1 MFKRLSLFTLF
12 FCLSTFAFAALNES
26 TKPNK
31 INIYLDQNL
40 PYSGFNTQQ
49 QAQGLYAQYWQ
60 IWSEKTGIGVEF
72 KHLPQQNI
80 GTLLS
85 TNSPALYS
93 GLNID
98 KHSLGELDKN
108 VILAIK
114 SDLYYFSEHANKVS
128 DALIDTKKSII
139 VGGLLPQAQQL
150 PLLQNKSNI
159 IYKAYPGLLELLLDL
174 YQDNLDALVIFNIG
188 SEDNGLIDLLLSSIL
203 STTSID
209 SSNNQLYA
217 YLPTGQETLLK
228 WLQWGNQFEQIDDQI
243 RASLIALNAPWWG
256 ASANMTRNILVITGL
271 FLLLFIIGRS
281 KRKKDRQFKDV
292 LDSSP
297 YPLAIFSL
305 DGNTI
310 FYLNDEVKSLFPF
323 KKKKK
328 KYIFEETENQLLL
341 SRFINKA
348 SHQTVIDNGLV
359 RLLVDDTFH
368 DIELFAKRIHYKRQ
382 TAWLCH
388 LKDVTALLSAE
399 RKLIEERELLRKVLD
414 SIPEQ
419 IAFKSPKGTI
429 IGCNKSWAEA
439 NSTTVAHATG
449 RSVADMMS
457 VPAIKKQKQ
466 QEATVWN
473 GETYNTQEWIQQK
486 KAADLSLVNIT
497 KVPLYN
503 DKGTIFAILSID
515 SDITALHNLTKQLK
529 DENLQ
534 RKETEKALS
543 KQSVLLS
550 TVFAASYDPIGLL
563 DHEGRIIGANNS
575 FAKLMDAKPDDI
587 IGKLQSELLS
597 SDRADWADR
606 QNQEVLKSGE
616 PIIFEELLFS
626 GDKKTWYEVHK
637 APFKDDESRS
647 EGIVIM
653 ARDIT
658 SRKLT
663 EEKLSSDAS
672 DFEQKMLNDQLTNIA
687 NRRSF
692 DERFSQLWSEAYSEQ
707 EMLSIVMCDID
718 FFKPY
723 NDNYGHQK
731 GDEALKIVATAL
743 QQAANEMGCFA
754 ARYGGEEFV
763 VIIKGG
769 NATKVLRAVE
779 KLREAVNQTKVEHL
793 YSDVSRYI
801 TMSMGLSSIF
811 PSDLNTMKM
820 LLAEADGALYDAKMS
835 GRDQISVHN

>member
-1 MFKRLSLFTLF
+1 MF
-12 FCLSTFAFAALNES
+12 FCLYTSAFAALNES
-26 TKPNK
+26 TKPDG
-31 INIYLDQNL
+31 ITVYIEQNL
-40 PYSGFNTQQ
+40 PYSGFNSQQ
-49 QAQGLYAQYWQ
+49 KARGLYSDFWFA
-60 IWSEKTGIGVEF
+60 WSEKTGIAVNLKPYLKQEL
-72 KHLPQQNI
+72 HS
-80 GTLLS
+80 LLS
-85 TNSPALYS
+85 ESHPAIYS
-93 GLNID
+93 GLQVRKTKGLAKSPLFLINTD
-98 KHSLGELDKN
+98 FYHFSSTTKN
-108 VILAIK
+108 LSAA
-114 SDLYYFSEHANKVS
+114 LNNKGNN
-128 DALIDTKKSII
+128 II
-139 VGGLLPQAQQL
+139 VGGLLPEAQQL
-150 PLLQNKSNI
+150 PLFIEKDKL
-159 IYKAYPGLLELLLDL
+159 IYRQYPGLLELLLGL
-174 YQDNLDALVIFNIG
+174 YNDKIDALVLFNIG
-188 SEDNGLIDLLLSSIL
+188 KENSSPLDSIL
-203 STTSID
+203 TTLLQKTTISD
-209 SSNNQLYA
+209 NVNQFFA
-217 YLPTGQETLLK
+217 YLPKGQDSLLE
-228 WLQWGNQFEQIDDQI
+228 WLQWGIQFDPLDAQMHKALMNKNQ
-243 RASLIALNAPWWG
+243 PWWG
-256 ASANMTRNILVITGL
+256 ASATMTRNVLLISA
-271 FLLLFIIGRS
+271 LLLVFVFIGRS

-297 YPLAIFSL
+297 YPLAIFTL

-328 KYIFEETENQLLL
+328 KFIFEEAENQLLL

-348 SHQTVIDNGLV
+348 SHQSVIENGLV

-368 DIELFAKRIHYKRQ
+368 DIELFAKRIHYKRK

-399 RKLIEERELLRKVLD
+399 RKLTEERELLRKVLD

-419 IAFKSPKGTI
+419 ISFKSPKGTI
-429 IGCNKSWAEA
+429 IGCNTSWAEA
-439 NSTTVAHATG
+439 NNTTVAHATG
-449 RSVADMMS
+449 RSIADMMP
-457 VPAIKKQKQ
+457 VPEIKKQKQ
-466 QEATVWN
+466 QEATVWT
-473 GETYNTQEWIQQK
+473 GETYNTQEWIQQNK
-486 KAADLSLVNIT
+486 SANLSLVNVT

-503 DKGTIFAILSID
+503 DKGSIFAILSID

-563 DHEGRIIGANNS
+563 DHDGRIIGSNNS
-575 FAKLMDAKPDDI
+575 FAKLMGSEQDEI

-597 SDRADWADR
+597 SDKADWAER
-606 QNQEVLKSGE
+606 QNHEVLASGE
-616 PIIFEELLFS
+616 PIIFEELLFN

-637 APFKDDESRS
+637 VPFKDDESHS
-647 EGIVIM
+647 KGIVIM

-672 DFEQKMLNDQLTNIA
+672 DFEQKMLHDQLTNIA
-687 NRRSF
+687 NRRAF
-692 DERFSQLWSEAYSEQ
+692 DVHFEKLWHEAQNER

-723 NDNYGHQK
+723 NDNYGHPM
-731 GDEALKIVATAL
+731 GDEALKVIALALDVAAK
-743 QQAANEMGCFA
+743 EMGCFA

-769 NATKVLRAVE
+769 NATKVFRAVE
-779 KLREAVNQTKVEHL
+779 KLHDAINQTKVEHL
-793 YSDVSRYI
+793 YSDVGRFV

-811 PSDLNTMKM
+811 PSDLNSMKI
-820 LLAEADGALYDAKMS
+820 LVAEADAALYDAKMS
-835 GRDQISVHN
+835 GRDQICIHD

>member
-1 MFKRLSLFTLF
+1 MIFLCISAP
-12 FCLSTFAFAALNES
+12 SFAALNES
-26 TKPNK
+26 TKPSQVVV
-31 INIYLDQNL
+31 YLDQNL
-40 PYSGFNTQQ
+40 PYSGFNSHKK
-49 QAQGLYAQYWQ
+49 AQGLYADFWLS
-60 IWSEKTGIGVEF
+60 WSLTTGIAVKMEPY
-72 KHLPQQNI
+72 LQEDLYTSLVDNR
-80 GTLLS
+80 
-85 TNSPALYS
+85 PALYS
-93 GLNID
+93 GLQASNRALKRLNKTPLLNLKTDFYHFSPISQKLSHALTD
-98 KHSLGELDKN
+98 HAD
-108 VILAIK
+108 VIL
-114 SDLYYFSEHANKVS
+114 
-128 DALIDTKKSII
+128 
-139 VGGLLPQAQQL
+139 VGGLFPQAQKL
-150 PLLQNKSNI
+150 PLFVDKTHL
-159 IYKAYPGLLELLLDL
+159 IYKEYPGVLELLIDL
-174 YQDNLDALVIFNIG
+174 YQDEIDAVVIFNF
-188 SEDNGLIDLLLSSIL
+188 GLENKGLLDSIL
-203 STTSID
+203 SSFLQKKSAND
-209 SSNNQLYA
+209 GDNQLFA
-217 YLPTGQETLLK
+217 YLPVEQQTLVK
-228 WLQWGNQFEQIDDQI
+228 WLQWGNQFEQ
-243 RASLIALNAPWWG
+243 LNTQMRTAFANINNPWWG
-256 ASANMTRNILVITGL
+256 ASAAMARNLLLISGL
-271 FLLLFIIGRS
+271 FLIFILIGRS

-297 YPLAIFSL
+297 YPLAIFAL

-323 KKKKK
+323 KKKKNK
-328 KYIFEETENQLLL
+328 FIFEEAENQLLL

-368 DIELFAKRIHYKRQ
+368 DIEIFAKRIHYKRK

-399 RKLIEERELLRKVLD
+399 RKLTEERELLRKVLD

-419 IAFKSPKGTI
+419 ISFKSPKGTI
-429 IGCNKSWAEA
+429 VGCNTAWAEV
-439 NSTTVAHATG
+439 NNTTVAHATG
-449 RSVADMMS
+449 RSVADMMA

-466 QEATVWN
+466 QEAAVWT
-473 GETYNTQEWIQQK
+473 GETYNSQEWIQQK
-486 KAADLSLVNIT
+486 KSADLSLVNVT

-529 DENLQ
+529 VENIQ

-575 FAKLMDAKPDDI
+575 FAKLMNACPDDI
-587 IGKLQSELLS
+587 IGKLQTELMP
-597 SDRADWADR
+597 SDRADWAER
-606 QNQEVLKSGE
+606 QNKEVLASGE

-626 GDKKTWYEVHK
+626 GNKKTWYEVHK
-637 APFKDDESRS
+637 APFNDEESHYQ
-647 EGIVIM
+647 GIVIM

-658 SRKLT
+658 ARKLT

-692 DERFSQLWSEAYSEQ
+692 DERFTMLWQEACDEQ

-718 FFKPY
+718 YFKPY
-723 NDNYGHQK
+723 NDNYGHQM
-731 GDEALKIVATAL
+731 GDETLKIIAL
-743 QQAANEMGCFA
+743 ALNNAASEMGCFA

-769 NATKVLRAVE
+769 NATKVFRAVE
-779 KLREAVNQTKVEHL
+779 KLREAINKTKVEHL
-793 YSDVSRYI
+793 HSDVSRYV
-801 TMSMGLSSIF
+801 TMSLGLSSIF

-820 LLAEADGALYDAKMS
+820 LVAEADGALYDAKMS